1 MPLFQG
7 QEPCSGLKNFHA
19 SGWFFN
25 SAPQP
30 STSQIYCGHRTLI
43 MKKCKSQIII
53 HKVHSLM
60 CRCFLMG
67 TMGDQ
72 PPGVWLF
79 VTPWTVACQAP
90 LYMGILQARILEW
103 VAISSSRRFSQPRD
117 QTQVSC
123 VAGGFFTIWAT
134 GKPLGKD
141 RWTGNLHSPTCSQY
155 QHLFPTFFWSLK
167 TIWYSS

>member
-7 QEPCSGLKNFHA
+7 QEPCSGLKNFDA

-72 PPGVWLF
+72 TPGVWLF
-79 VTPWTVACQAP
+79 VTPWTVACLCTWGFSKQEYWSGLP
-90 LYMGILQARILEW
+90 FPPPGDFPNPGIKPRSPVLQAASLPSEPQGSPWGKTGGQETYILPH
-103 VAISSSRRFSQPRD
+103 VLNTNTCFQP
-117 QTQVSC
+117 SF
-123 VAGGFFTIWAT
+123 G
-134 GKPLGKD
+134 P
-141 RWTGNLHSPTCSQY
+141 
-155 QHLFPTFFWSLK
+155 
-167 TIWYSS
+167 